1 MTDQEKA
8 LAILE
13 EMVTARIESTG
24 EDRRTAC
31 MAVKK
36 HICQHLYAQQQQQEN
51 N

>member
-1 MTDQEKA
+1 MITDQEA
-8 LAILE
+8 REAIFE

-36 HICQHLYAQQQQQEN
+36 YICQHLYTQQQESN
-51 N
+51 